1 MGPTTDK
8 RRVAVNRIRSRPRA
22 IFTARDNVFGCQR
35 PTVSGSYNRNAN
47 IAGEGHIKQNSI
59 VTAQYSHV
67 DGRLTEL
74 QVA

>member
-1 MGPTTDK
+1 MGPTTDTPL
-8 RRVAVNRIRSRPRA
+8 RRQQSSLTAAP

-47 IAGEGHIKQNSI
+47 IAGEGHIKQDSI

>member
-1 MGPTTDK
+1 M
-8 RRVAVNRIRSRPRA
+8 
-22 IFTARDNVFGCQR
+22 ARDNVFGCQR
-35 PTVSGSYNRNAN
+35 QPVSGSYNRNAN
-47 IAGEGHIKQNSI
+47 IAGEGHIKQDSI